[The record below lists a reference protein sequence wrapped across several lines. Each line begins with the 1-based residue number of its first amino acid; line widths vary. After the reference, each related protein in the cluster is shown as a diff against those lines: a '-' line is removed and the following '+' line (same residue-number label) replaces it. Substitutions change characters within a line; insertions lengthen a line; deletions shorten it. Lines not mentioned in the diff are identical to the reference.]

1 LPEQHVRWER
11 LKGKVVPENQGS
23 TSASAAFEAITLEH
37 FDALYNTAVR
47 LTRSTSEA
55 QDLVQE
61 TYLKAYRFFHRF
73 EPGTNIKAWLFT
85 ILRNTYINTY
95 RRIVRQQ
102 HQVDFEQISPFY
114 ADPAVPSEWQD
125 RGSVEEMLRHV
136 VQDDV
141 KRALDDLPE
150 EYRVV
155 VLLADLEDFSY
166 KEIATIIDC
175 PVGTVMSR
183 LFRGRRLLR
192 KSLEEFAKK
201 SGYIKG

>member
-1 LPEQHVRWER
+1 MVSEAQDP
-11 LKGKVVPENQGS
+11 QG
-23 TSASAAFEAITLEH
+23 TRQAFEAIALEH
-37 FDALYNTAVR
+37 FDALYNTALR
-47 LTRSTSEA
+47 LTRNPTDA

-61 TYLKAYRFFHRF
+61 TYFKAFRFFHRF
-73 EPGTNIKAWLFT
+73 EPGTNAKAWLFT
-85 ILRNTYINTY
+85 ILRNTYINAY
-95 RRIVRQQ
+95 RKAVRQQ
-102 HQVDFEQISPFY
+102 QVDFDQVVPLY
-114 ADPAVPSEWQD
+114 AAPPTSSEWTS

-141 KRALDDLPE
+141 KRALDELPE
-150 EYRVV
+150 DYRMV

-166 KEIATIIDC
+166 KEIAAIVGC

-192 KSLEEFAKK
+192 KSLVGFAKK

>member
-1 LPEQHVRWER
+1 MPKDQES
-11 LKGKVVPENQGS
+11 KS
-23 TSASAAFEAITLEH
+23 TREEFEALALEH
-37 FDALYNTAVR
+37 FDALHNTAVR
-47 LTRSTSEA
+47 LTRNPGEA

-95 RRIVRQQ
+95 RRAARQQ
-102 HQVDFEQISPFY
+102 QQVDFDQIAPFY
-114 ADPAVPSEWQD
+114 ADTSGPSALTD
-125 RGSVEEMLRHV
+125 RGSTEEMLRHL

-141 KRALDDLPE
+141 KRALEALPD
-150 EYRVV
+150 EYRMV
-155 VLLADLEDFSY
+155 VLLADLEDFAY
-166 KEIATIIDC
+166 KEIAEIVGC